1 MNELRKRE
9 GFEGQVLHVI
19 PRPMLENMA
28 KNVLLHQLVA
38 TDIGWFPEAKH
49 HYRARPQGA
58 PEHILIL
65 CVGGK
70 GWCQVEG
77 WHDEIGPNQ
86 AVLIPRGKA
95 HSYGAN
101 SKFPWSIHFVH
112 FSGTVSDFFPHLLP
126 DGEYKLS
133 VAEENVG
140 VVETLFQE
148 CYRTFLGS
156 FAWQRMS
163 YVTQTLHL
171 ILGKIFFDNP
181 LFSPLLRTS
190 NFHSMAGTLDYLSNQ
205 LDANLTLEEMAAHAN
220 LSVSHFSRR
229 FKEQTGFSP
238 VDYYIHLKIQHA
250 SMLLT
255 FTDKSVKEIG
265 AEVGYQDAYYFSRI
279 FRKVMGMSPSQF
291 RGQTGEG

>member
-1 MNELRKRE
+1 M
-9 GFEGQVLHVI
+9 
-19 PRPMLENMA
+19 
-28 KNVLLHQLVA
+28 
-38 TDIGWFPEAKH
+38 
-49 HYRARPQGA
+49 
-58 PEHILIL
+58 
-65 CVGGK
+65 
-70 GWCQVEG
+70 
-77 WHDEIGPNQ
+77 
-86 AVLIPRGKA
+86 
-95 HSYGAN
+95 
-101 SKFPWSIHFVH
+101 
-112 FSGTVSDFFPHLLP
+112 
-126 DGEYKLS
+126 
-133 VAEENVG
+133 
-140 VVETLFQE
+140 VETLFQE

-190 NFHSMAGTLDYLSNQ
+190 NFHSMAGTLDYLSSQ